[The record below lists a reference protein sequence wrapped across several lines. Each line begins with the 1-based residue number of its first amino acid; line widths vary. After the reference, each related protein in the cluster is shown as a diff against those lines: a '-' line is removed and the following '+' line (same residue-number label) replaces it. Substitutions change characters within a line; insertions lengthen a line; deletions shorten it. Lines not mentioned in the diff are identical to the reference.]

1 MLDLVNLLLLVSAK
15 MGYLGIIFL
24 MAVESSFIP
33 FPSEVVVPPAAYL
46 ASQGEMNIFLVVL
59 SGILGSLIGATIN
72 YILALSLGRKI
83 VYSLAG
89 HRFAKLILIDEVKV
103 AKAEEYFLKYGN
115 ISTFI
120 GRLVPAVRQLISIP
134 AGFSRMNFKNFI
146 FYTFLGSS
154 AWTIIL
160 AVLGYVFGANQ
171 EILSVYYK
179 EIKTAFIFLAIV
191 LVVFFVLKKFLTIK
205 KKSKSSISSS

>member
-1 MLDLVNLLLLVSAK
+1 MFEFIDLLLLFSAK

-24 MAVESSFIP
+24 MAIESSFIP

-46 ASQGEMNIFLVVL
+46 ASQGQMNIFLVVI
-59 SGILGSLIGATIN
+59 SGIIGSLIGAIFN
-72 YILALSLGRKI
+72 YFFAMSLGRKI

-89 HRFAKLILIDEVKV
+89 HRYARILLIDENKI

-160 AVLGYVFGANQ
+160 AVLGYTFGANQ
-171 EILSVYYK
+171 EILSMYYR
-179 EIKTAFIFLAIV
+179 EIKIIAIV
-191 LVVFFVLKKFLTIK
+191 LCLGVILFFVFKKNNK
-205 KKSKSSISSS
+205 KDAKNFKL